1 MPLNPT
7 HWTFEGRWGVP
18 VWWTYHREVVAEQHQ
33 QLGQHFLLH
42 LPLKLDQP
50 TEAGG
55 QQTVNMDAVFSLS
68 QSIFIMC
75 RFDDEMETYTA
86 VQARSFEIHL
96 VFLNSLQRFKSST
109 QNGWLM
115 KNKERTT
122 SALTDVTVLCF
133 FKQSHHSTH
142 FSCVA
147 KISKQ
152 PLASIWLSIFRKGID
167 TLGEEKEVK
176 NRWLTLK
183 KRSFRK
189 WF

>member
-1 MPLNPT
+1 MPLNPP

-50 TEAGG
+50 TEAGE

-68 QSIFIMC
+68 QSVFITC
-75 RFDDEMETYTA
+75 TFGDEMETYTA
-86 VQARSFEIHL
+86 VQARSLEIHL

-109 QNGWLM
+109 QNGWLG
-115 KNKERTT
+115 KNKERRT
-122 SALTDVTVLCF
+122 SALTGVMHSVIF

-152 PLASIWLSIFRKGID
+152 PLASIWFSILRKGID
-167 TLGEEKEVK
+167 TLGEKGGKEQMI
-176 NRWLTLK
+176 NSWQTSLRTG
-183 KRSFRK
+183 F
-189 WF
+189 